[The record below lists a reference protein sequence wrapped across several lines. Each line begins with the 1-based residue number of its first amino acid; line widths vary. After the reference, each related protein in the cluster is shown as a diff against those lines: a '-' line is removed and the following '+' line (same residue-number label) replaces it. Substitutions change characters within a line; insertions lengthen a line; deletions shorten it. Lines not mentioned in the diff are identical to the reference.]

1 MKPTTWYNFLK
12 KENHWEKTKWVFKWL
27 RGTIEENT
35 AKLKKIHTNKN
46 ASIMLTKVVPKQKF

>member
-1 MKPTTWYNFLK
+1 MTWYNFLK
-12 KENHWEKTKWVFKWL
+12 KENHWKKTKWVFKWL
-27 RGTIEENT
+27 KGTIEENT

>member
-1 MKPTTWYNFLK
+1 MTWYNFLK
-12 KENHWEKTKWVFKWL
+12 KENHWKKKWVFKWL